1 MVAERCINC
10 NSSRVYWYCKRC
22 SQLFCLHCISEHYL
36 PIFYCP
42 PCNHQSPDQICAT
55 CGTQTETRPIV
66 VRVCESCASKDIVV
80 ARDYRQSLPRL
91 VMEAISSLMVS
102 YDEVYSVFHS
112 LMKVFYELEA
122 FRSDHFHA
130 FPSIEEGLV
139 KCKISLDQLIEKA
152 LRAIKSQRK
161 DIVLELSTVNFFKDV
176 PLSNLSTADKI
187 CQSTTTRIVQL
198 KSNVKKWAS
207 IIYHDLNE
215 AIKPIILLR
224 EHYKRFEEIV
234 NSFELKPTETVF
246 AVFYDIHVNSTNHD
260 SGYSGKGT
268 LVITNEQ
275 ISLVKN
281 SKYQR
286 RAPLTE
292 WRLPLSMIEHTQID
306 TKLSK
311 GVVLK
316 ITAQSGWVYL
326 TDRLKKL
333 EVTKEYLDLAL
344 NPELSNFDFSKLR
357 RTPVDMNSLLNS
369 IKELKSEVRKKL
381 FGSIREAHSIDNN
394 STNNHLARLKEE
406 QRNIQ
411 SELLELR
418 NQFNRRQILPP
429 EYGVRAQELYQ
440 RQNAI
445 SEKIHDLES
454 TVRRQIGGQ
463 FIKRILEECE

>member
-1 MVAERCINC
+1 M
-10 NSSRVYWYCKRC
+10 
-22 SQLFCLHCISEHYL
+22 

-42 PCNHQSPDQICAT
+42 TCNHQSPEQTCPT
-55 CGTQTETRPIV
+55 CGTQAETRPIV
-66 VRVCESCASKDIVV
+66 VRVCESCGSKDIVV
-80 ARDYRQSLPRL
+80 AREYRQSLPRL

-102 YDEVYSVFHS
+102 YDEVYSVFHN

-130 FPSIEEGLV
+130 FPTIEDGLV
-139 KCKISLDQLIEKA
+139 KCKISLDQLIEKS

-161 DIVLELSTVNFFKDV
+161 DIFLELSSVNFFKDV
-176 PLSNLSTADKI
+176 PLSNLSTADKN
-187 CQSTTTRIVQL
+187 CQSIISRVTQL

-268 LVITNEQ
+268 LVITSEQ

-286 RAPLTE
+286 RSPLTE
-292 WRLPLSMIEHTQID
+292 WRLPLSMIEHSKID
-306 TKLSK
+306 KQLSK
-311 GVVLK
+311 GVLLK

-333 EVTKEYLDLAL
+333 EVIKEYLDLAI
-344 NPELSNFDFSKLR
+344 NPQLSNFDFSKLR

-369 IKELKSEVRKKL
+369 IKELNSEVRKKL
-381 FGSIREAHSIDNN
+381 FGHTREAYSKDSS
-394 STNNHLARLKEE
+394 STNHHLAKLKEE
-406 QRNIQ
+406 QRLIH
-411 SELLELR
+411 SELLDLR

-429 EYGVRAQELYQ
+429 EYGIRAQELYQ

-445 SEKIHDLES
+445 TEKINELES
-454 TVRRQIGGQ
+454 TMRRQIGGQ